1 MYERYERQSSGK
13 GPAGYIAVALVSALV
28 GGVTAWFVSQRSLAS
43 VAQQPRVVSSAPFT
57 VASVAPVGDVTTSSA
72 DAVVR
77 VVRKVA
83 PAVVNIDTTYRPR
96 RWSLP
101 DPLRE
106 FFGPDVLPEPE
117 PRQGSGSGMIINAK
131 EGLVLT
137 NAHVVKGATSITVS
151 LPDKREFQ
159 GRVLYTDTFGDV
171 ALVKIPGGNLPTVT
185 LGQSSRVPIGSWAI
199 AIGNPL
205 GFKNSVTVGVVSAT
219 GRILPGPGGRPLED
233 LIQTD
238 AAINPGNSG
247 GPLCDI
253 NGNVI
258 GMNTAIIPSAQ
269 GIGFA
274 VGVDSIKKAIADM
287 LAHGRVIRPYLGILY
302 TEISSRIQS
311 EYDLPSREGAFIVRV
326 QPRSPASRAGLQPG
340 DVIISID
347 GKKIIDSDDLRRI
360 VRSHRV
366 GDTVVLKVMRGGRTW
381 EARVHIGEM
390 PEE

>member
-1 MYERYERQSSGK
+1 
-13 GPAGYIAVALVSALV
+13 
-28 GGVTAWFVSQRSLAS
+28 
-43 VAQQPRVVSSAPFT
+43 
-57 VASVAPVGDVTTSSA
+57 
-72 DAVVR
+72 
-77 VVRKVA
+77 
-83 PAVVNIDTTYRPR
+83 
-96 RWSLP
+96 
-101 DPLRE
+101 
-106 FFGPDVLPEPE
+106 
-117 PRQGSGSGMIINAK
+117 
-131 EGLVLT
+131 
-137 NAHVVKGATSITVS
+137 
-151 LPDKREFQ
+151 
-159 GRVLYTDTFGDV
+159 VLYTDTFGDV

-381 EARVHIGEM
+381 EARVRIGEM